1 MFLICVKVA
10 RLVFYLRRYMDSMS
24 EPITQSFEPS
34 YFDQLFSSYRY
45 KDAYDYASLHFSYPD
60 LLNQKDK
67 ITTAIKLLS
76 RLGNDRG
83 SDALL
88 LRVWRRNRRDP
99 ELLIRILFYKLHTE
113 GPVLA
118 KRFCHKHHDLLVQAT
133 DSTIDL
139 AVFEV
144 MVWIRQK
151 DFAAATKL
159 LNELKQKN
167 PDNQWLLRV
176 ELMLLREQ
184 QLHQEAAE
192 LSLQYYSL
200 YPNDLMLVSVVKSM
214 MSAQRHDEAIQ
225 LLIKYSPSFQNCDL
239 WSDLIYLSA
248 KAQDWDTCQAAI
260 SRFESTCITPDRTFR
275 EQLLVNKAKIALSS
289 QDQTQALQYL
299 AQCTFSYN
307 KSLFCNLQRFQL
319 QTGPAERLLN
329 VPLVRQSHMTCAPAT
344 LTALASYWGD
354 QVSQQDIIEKICY
367 DGTPDT
373 LERQWLRDHQYA
385 FVEFELTEQLTYQL
399 IDADLPFAL
408 VTTDGYNSHLQ
419 AVTGYNKAL
428 GLAYLMDPSSAHRVD
443 YLLSVGLVREA
454 HAGPRALLFVPDK
467 QKHLLDTFDFPAR
480 HLFVHTDLFCVA
492 LEKRDL
498 ASAHQQLHQMQSL
511 DPEHR
516 LTVIAQRRLAIA
528 QHDELE
534 IARQNQRI
542 LQHYPNQVPWHISLF
557 HSLKNQGLAQQAL
570 SYLTEQA
577 NRLNHLELWIALF
590 SYLSNQH
597 QHKTQ
602 SQQILKKLE
611 LRGCYNAEVYQQL
624 ADYYWQ
630 ERDYEHACEYYFISC
645 NLDQTQ
651 SSYFESYFKACRFLN
666 RTEHAIALLEQ
677 NYFKYRQ
684 RSALPAISLCKALN
698 WQSREQQGLDILY
711 QALQFRP
718 DDQELIHFTLEQ
730 LLLNGQQTELQ
741 RLLVEKTAL
750 LSESECWYWQG
761 KLAKASGDYADA
773 AQFHQK
779 RFQLTPWKTSIAEAY
794 FQVLLDAGNTEELR
808 QQLTNLSQLQANQP
822 VLQDY
827 LADWHPDEQV
837 SATAVEKLAAEFP
850 HHDVYQR
857 RRIHL
862 LLKQNRLDEAENA
875 ALQLLRQMPHKEAN
889 QILLA
894 QVWKQ
899 QKKITAAY
907 EQVKTSLSQ
916 DIDFTD
922 AIDLLF
928 ELSETPSQQKA
939 SLAFMYEQMQIQT
952 LYGNSI
958 WYYWF
963 NGEQLLDDQQQQDF
977 ISRILLSH
985 CHLWES
991 RVVWSRI
998 LKNCDLHASLEQ
1010 LQKAAEDFPLLPRV
1024 HLELA
1029 DTYRLLGDKTQAIS
1043 SYQQAVLINPKW
1055 SYAQRRLVEYL
1066 EEQAEFELAY
1076 NSLCHAIKY
1085 LPTDGLIHG
1094 FMADALLR
1102 TQQSQSA
1109 ITHLTTAV
1117 KHNPEYPWAWRQL
1130 KKWTG
1135 EQGDKDFA
1143 QRLAEELV
1151 RERPTKVGP
1160 LLALTYVTEQP
1171 EHKIQSW
1178 LKVLELAPRRLDV
1191 HQSLLEF
1198 YVKQG
1203 QFNELFAH
1211 ITQHFPEQQK
1221 PLEIIAVQAKAYE
1234 ETGQT
1239 ELAIDLLSAVLQE
1252 QNCELSY
1259 WEHLLALQGYAENK
1273 TAQQQTA
1280 LLLLEKQPH
1289 QAASLAV
1296 SAEILL
1302 SADQP
1307 ALVEKAEAALKYAC
1321 QLAPSNQSVVLTYAD
1336 YLLEQKHYQECG
1348 ELLES
1353 IRQFH
1358 TNQWINQRQILL
1370 HLALE
1375 QQQLA
1380 SELWVELVLSKEE
1393 NFWLY
1398 NSLLDTNNLA
1408 LQKSF
1413 IDLAEQ
1419 HLADA
1424 ASILGFVLMK
1434 FLLKNSQSQRAT
1446 QLIKT
1451 LPHCDAWDG
1460 VYEAYLDYCSNQA
1473 ILPPEQLSAPY
1484 LSRIEQNAD
1493 LTGKYGY
1500 MLRSSLRYYDAA
1512 ALYAKLP
1519 APERLCYTSYHY
1531 ALTLL
1536 DINRHQDAHQVLCEG
1551 MNTKPDNCFHNLQ
1564 LWYIASS
1571 FKQDGTELDMLDYV
1585 DKTELTSSEV
1595 ALSELLQFARRCK
1608 DEVPASDV
1616 VFQAL
1621 KALRLQ
1627 FRETGSDP
1635 KIKLPGNRLKS
1646 ILLPAFAQRP
1656 FGERLALRL
1665 LLWLVF

>member
-1 MFLICVKVA
+1 
-10 RLVFYLRRYMDSMS
+10 MS
-24 EPITQSFEPS
+24 EPMARSFEQS
-34 YFDQLFSSYRY
+34 HFEQFFNSYRY
-45 KDAYDYASLHFSYPD
+45 KDAYDYASPHFNFHD

-67 ITTAIKLLS
+67 VISAIKLLS

-88 LRVWRRNRRDP
+88 LRVWRQHRREPD
-99 ELLIRILFYKLHTE
+99 LLVRVLFYKLHAQ
-113 GPVLA
+113 GPIIA
-118 KRFCHKHHDLLVQAT
+118 ERFCHKHWDLLEQAN
-133 DSTIDL
+133 DSSTDL
-139 AVFEV
+139 AVFKIL
-144 MVWIRQK
+144 VWIRQK
-151 DFAAATKL
+151 NFSAATES
-159 LNELKQKN
+159 LNKLKQKES
-167 PDNQWLLRV
+167 DNQWVLRI

-192 LSLQYYSL
+192 LSLRYFSL
-200 YPNDLMLVSVVKSM
+200 YPNDLMLVSAAKSL

-225 LLIKYSPSFQNCDL
+225 LLITHSPDFQNCDL

-260 SRFESTCITPDRTFR
+260 NRFESICITPDRNFR
-275 EQLLVNKAKIALSS
+275 EQLLVNKAKVALSN
-289 QDQTQALQYL
+289 QDQPQALQYL

-307 KSLFCNLQRFQL
+307 KSLFSNLQSFQL
-319 QTGPAERLLN
+319 ETGQAEKLLN
-329 VPLVRQSHMTCAPAT
+329 VPLVRQGHMTCAPAT
-344 LTALASYWGD
+344 ITALVRYWGD

-399 IDADLPFAL
+399 IDAGLPFAL

-419 AVTGYNKAL
+419 AVIGYNKAL
-428 GLAYLMDPSSAHRVD
+428 GLAYLMDPSSAYRVD
-443 YLLSVGLVREA
+443 YLLSDGLAREA
-454 HAGPRALLFVPDK
+454 HSGPRALLFVPETKKNLFDN
-467 QKHLLDTFDFPAR
+467 FDFPAMQ
-480 HLFVHTDLFCVA
+480 LFVHTDLLCVA

-498 ASAHQQLHQMQSL
+498 ASAHHQLCHMQSL

-516 LTVIAQRRLAIA
+516 LTVIAQRRLAVA

-534 IARQNQRI
+534 IARQNRRM
-542 LQHYPNQVPWHISLF
+542 LQHYPNHVPWHISLF

-590 SYLSNQH
+590 AYLYNQH

-602 SQQILKKLE
+602 SLQILKKLE
-611 LRGCYNAEVYQQL
+611 LRGCYHAEVYQLL

-630 ERDYEHACEYYFISC
+630 ERNYEQACEYYFISC

-666 RTEHAIALLEQ
+666 RSEHAIELLEQ

-718 DDQELIHFTLEQ
+718 DDQELIHFTLDQ
-730 LLLNGQQTELQ
+730 LLLNGKKTELHQ
-741 RLLVEKTAL
+741 LLAEKTAL
-750 LSESECWYWQG
+750 LSESEHWYWQG
-761 KLAKASGDYADA
+761 KLAKASGDYKEA
-773 AQFHQK
+773 AHFHQK
-779 RFQLTPWKTSIAEAY
+779 RFQLTPWKPSVAEAY

-808 QQLTNLSQLQANQP
+808 QQLANLNQLEAEQP
-822 VLQDY
+822 ILQDY
-827 LADWHPDEQV
+827 LADWHPDDQV
-837 SATAVEKLAAEFP
+837 SATSLEKLAAEFP

-857 RRIHL
+857 RRIDL
-862 LLKQNRLDEAENA
+862 LLKQKRLEEAEIA
-875 ALQLLRQMPHKEAN
+875 TLQLLRQMPHKESN
-889 QILLA
+889 QLLLA

-907 EQVKTSLSQ
+907 EQVKIILSQ

-939 SLAFMYEQMQIQT
+939 SLAFMYGQMQVQT
-952 LYGNSI
+952 LYGNGI

-963 NGEQLLDDQQQQDF
+963 NGEELLDEQQQQDF
-977 ISRILLSH
+977 ISRILQPH

-998 LKNCDLHASLEQ
+998 LKNSDLHASLEQ
-1010 LQKAAEDFPLLPRV
+1010 LQKAAEDFPFLPRV

-1029 DTYRLLGDKTQAIS
+1029 DTYRLLGDKQQAIT
-1043 SYQQAVLINPKW
+1043 SYQQAVLINPQW

-1066 EEQAEFELAY
+1066 EDQAEFDLAY

-1094 FMADALLR
+1094 FMADALIR
-1102 TQQSQSA
+1102 TQQIQSA

-1117 KHNPEYPWAWRQL
+1117 KHNTEYPWAWRQL
-1130 KKWTG
+1130 KKWTD
-1135 EQGDKDFA
+1135 EQGDNDFA
-1143 QRLAEELV
+1143 LRLAEELV
-1151 RERPTKVGP
+1151 RERPTKVEP
-1160 LLALTYVTEQP
+1160 LLAITYVTEQP
-1171 EHKIQSW
+1171 EHKIQNW

-1191 HQSLLEF
+1191 HKSLLEF

-1203 QFNELFAH
+1203 QFNEVFAH

-1221 PLEIIAVQAKAYE
+1221 PLEIVSVQAKAYE

-1239 ELAIDLLSAVLQE
+1239 ELAIELLSAVLLQ

-1296 SAEILL
+1296 SADILL
-1302 SADQP
+1302 TAKQP
-1307 ALVEKAEAALKYAC
+1307 ELVEKAVAALKYAC
-1321 QLAPSNQSVVLTYAD
+1321 QLAPSNQSVVITYAD
-1336 YLLEQKHYQECG
+1336 YLLEHKHYQECG
-1348 ELLES
+1348 ELLDN

-1370 HLALE
+1370 HLALD
-1375 QQQLA
+1375 QQRLA
-1380 SELWVELVLSKEE
+1380 CELWVELVKSKEDS
-1393 NFWLY
+1393 FWLY
-1398 NSLLDTNNLA
+1398 NSLLDTENQSVQN
-1408 LQKSF
+1408 SF
-1413 IDLAEQ
+1413 IALAEQ
-1419 HLADA
+1419 HLEDS

-1434 FLLKNSQSQRAT
+1434 FLLKNDLSQRAT

-1451 LPHCDAWDG
+1451 LPFCDAWDG
-1460 VYEAYLDYCSNQA
+1460 AYEAYLDYCSKQA
-1473 ILPPEQLSAPY
+1473 ILPPDHLSSPY
-1484 LSRIEQNAD
+1484 LSRIKQNAD
-1493 LTGKYGY
+1493 LVGKYGY
-1500 MLRSSLRYYDAA
+1500 MLRSTLRYYDAA

-1519 APERLCYTSYHY
+1519 AAQRLCYTSYHY

-1536 DINRHQDAHQVLCEG
+1536 DIDRHQDAYQILCEG
-1551 MNTKPDNCFHNLQ
+1551 MNSKPDNCFHNLQ
-1564 LWYIASS
+1564 LWYIACS
-1571 FKQDGTELDMLDYV
+1571 FEQNGSGLEMLDYV
-1585 DKTELTSSEV
+1585 DATELTSTEV
-1595 ALSELLQFARRCK
+1595 ELFKLLQFTRRC
-1608 DEVPASDV
+1608 ENEMPASDV
-1616 VFQAL
+1616 VFQTM
-1621 KALRLQ
+1621 KALRIQL
-1627 FRETGSDP
+1627 RETGSDP
-1635 KIKLPGNRLKS
+1635 KVKLPGKRLTS
-1646 ILLPAFAQRP
+1646 ILIAAFVQRP
-1656 FGERLALRL
+1656 LRERLALRL
-1665 LLWLVF
+1665 LLWLMF